1 MIQIGKI
8 FAGRYRIVRQIGRG
22 GMADVYLARDLILD
36 GEEVAVKV
44 LRTNYQTD
52 QIAIQR
58 FQREARAMA
67 ELDHPNIVRISD
79 IGEEDGQQ
87 YLAMEYVNGLD
98 LKRYIKENAPLSN
111 DVAVRIMGQILLA
124 MRMAHTRGIVHR
136 DLKPQNVILTSN
148 GVAKVTDFGIAVA
161 FAETSLTQTNSML
174 GSVHYLSPEQARGSK
189 ATIQSDIYA
198 MGVILFEMLTGR
210 IPYDGDSAVTIAL
223 QHFQKPLPSVRAENA
238 NVPQAL
244 ENVVLKA
251 TAKKLSER
259 YKTVA
264 EMYTDLASSL
274 STARKDEPPII
285 LEGHK
290 VDTKTLPK
298 LSQTAVEA
306 KHVKNQPI
314 KPPLDKKDKKAG
326 LAKTSNQSSAG
337 KTSNTARRGVRT
349 RYKVLL
355 LAVLLTVAGLYFVFN
370 NSPRTVTVPDV
381 IGQTLQVA
389 TENIEVAG
397 LEVGTVTEEATT
409 EVEEGKVLR
418 TNPGAKTSRK
428 EGSKVDI
435 VLAKSASIEL
445 PSFIG
450 QAKETAQQELEN
462 LGLQVRI
469 KEEFSSQYEAGLV
482 IAMNPNE
489 NELVGKGDVVT
500 LTVSKGVAPQTV
512 PNVVSKTESAAI
524 QLLEAAGFV
533 VGTVSQE
540 YHTSVAAG
548 SVISSDPIAGTELP
562 VGSTI
567 NLVVSKGKELIMPN
581 FTSGQYTYSQARSQL
596 QSLGVNVTNIERQE
610 DRSYYATTSDIVIG
624 QYPLAGATIDGT
636 VTLYVSVASTGTSSE
651 SSTSSTTSTSTSTT
665 TSDSGQ

>member
-136 DLKPQNVILTSN
+136 DLKPQNVLLTSN

-198 MGVILFEMLTGR
+198 MGIILFEMLTGR

-223 QHFQKPLPSVRAENA
+223 QHFQKPLPSVREENA

-251 TAKKLSER
+251 TAKKLNER
-259 YKTVA
+259 YKSVA
-264 EMYTDLASSL
+264 EMYADLASAL
-274 STARKDEPPII
+274 SMDRRNEPRVE
-285 LEGHK
+285 LEGNK

-298 LSQTAVEA
+298 LSQANVET
-306 KHVKNQPI
+306 KVPHTN
-314 KPPLDKKDKKAG
+314 
-326 LAKTSNQSSAG
+326 SSAQTSATDKGSG
-337 KTSNTARRGVRT
+337 KKEVAKSGNKPVSKPRSGMRT
-349 RYKVLL
+349 RYKVLIG
-355 LAVLLTVAGLYFVFN
+355 AILLTVIAAGLIFFN
-370 NSPRTVTVPDV
+370 TPRTVTVPDV
-381 IGQTLQVA
+381 SGQTVEKA
-389 TENIEVAG
+389 TEMIEVAG
-397 LEVGTVTEEATT
+397 LEVGNITEEATAT
-409 EVEEGKVLR
+409 VDEGLVIR
-418 TNPGAKTSRK
+418 TSPAAKTTRRQ
-428 EGSKVDI
+428 GSKIDI
-435 VLAKSASIEL
+435 VVATATMVSI
-445 PSFIG
+445 PDVTDKDSD
-450 QAKETAQQELEN
+450 TARQELEA
-462 LGLQVRI
+462 LGFQVTI
-469 KEEFSSQYEAGLV
+469 KEEYSEKVAQGLV
-482 IAMNPNE
+482 IKTDPGANSSAE
-489 NELVGKGDVVT
+489 KGAKIT
-500 LTVSKGVAPQTV
+500 LYVSKGVAPQVV
-512 PNVVSKTESAAI
+512 PNVVGKTQENATQI
-524 QLLEAAGFV
+524 LQTAGFSI
-533 VGTVSQE
+533 GTITQE
-540 YHTSVAAG
+540 YSSSVTAG
-548 SVISSDPIAGTELP
+548 QVISTDPVANTELTK
-562 VGSTI
+562 GSII
-567 NLVVSKGKELIMPN
+567 NLVVSKGKELIMPDL
-581 FTSGQYTYSQARSQL
+581 TSGNYTYSQARSQL
-596 QSLGVNVTNIERQE
+596 QALGVNVESIEKQE
-610 DRSYYATTSDIVIG
+610 DRSYYSTTSDIVIG
-624 QYPLAGATIDGT
+624 QYPAAGATIDGT
-636 VTLYVSVASTGTSSE
+636 VTLYVSVASTGTSSD
-651 SSTSSTTSTSTSTT
+651 SSTGSSTSTSTST
-665 TSDSGQ
+665 DSGQ

>member
-136 DLKPQNVILTSN
+136 DLKPQNVLLTSN

-198 MGVILFEMLTGR
+198 MGIILFEMLTGR

-223 QHFQKPLPSVRAENA
+223 QHFQKPLPSVREENA

-251 TAKKLSER
+251 TAKKLNER
-259 YKTVA
+259 YKSVA
-264 EMYTDLASSL
+264 EMYADLASAL
-274 STARKDEPPII
+274 SMDRRNEPRVE
-285 LEGHK
+285 LEGNK

-298 LSQTAVEA
+298 LSQANVET
-306 KHVKNQPI
+306 KVPHTN
-314 KPPLDKKDKKAG
+314 
-326 LAKTSNQSSAG
+326 SSAQTSATDKGSG
-337 KTSNTARRGVRT
+337 KKEVAKSGNKPVSKPRSGMRT
-349 RYKVLL
+349 RYKVLIG
-355 LAVLLTVAGLYFVFN
+355 AILLTVIAAGLIFFN
-370 NSPRTVTVPDV
+370 TPRTVTVPDV
-381 IGQTLQVA
+381 SGQTVEKA
-389 TENIEVAG
+389 TEMIEVAG
-397 LEVGTVTEEATT
+397 LEVGNITEEATAT
-409 EVEEGKVLR
+409 VDEGLVIR
-418 TNPGAKTSRK
+418 TSPAAKTTRRQ
-428 EGSKVDI
+428 GSKIDI
-435 VLAKSASIEL
+435 VVATAALSSI
-445 PSFIG
+445 PDVVD
-450 QAKETAQQELEN
+450 KESDTARQELEA
-462 LGLQVRI
+462 LGFQVTI
-469 KEEFSSQYEAGLV
+469 KEEYSEKVAQGLV
-482 IAMNPNE
+482 IKTNPEANSSAE
-489 NELVGKGDVVT
+489 KGAKIT
-500 LTVSKGVAPQTV
+500 LYVSKGVAPQVV
-512 PNVVSKTESAAI
+512 PNVVGKSQENATQI
-524 QLLEAAGFV
+524 LQTAGFS
-533 VGTVSQE
+533 VGTITQE
-540 YHTSVAAG
+540 YSSSVTAG
-548 SVISSDPIAGTELP
+548 QVISTDPVANTELAK
-562 VGSTI
+562 GSII
-567 NLVVSKGKELIMPN
+567 NLVISKGKELIMPDL
-581 FTSGQYTYSQARSQL
+581 TSRNYTYSQARSQL
-596 QSLGVNVTNIERQE
+596 QALGVNAENIEKQE
-610 DRSYYATTSDIVIG
+610 DRSYYSTTSDIVIG
-624 QYPLAGATIDGT
+624 QYPAAGATIDGT
-636 VTLYVSVASTGTSSE
+636 VTLYVSVASTRTSSD
-651 SSTSSTTSTSTSTT
+651 SSTGSSTSTSTST
-665 TSDSGQ
+665 DSGQ